1 MNLLLL
7 FVDEL
12 MGFYKSKVMISLW
25 IGLPLVSILFHFL
38 SSSTGSPIPFTVVS
52 AIVVSSLAGT
62 LASVMLAV
70 SIINEKN
77 RHVYELFL
85 IRPLKRRNII
95 IAKFLSVYVCIA
107 VAAILAIILGMVA
120 DYLTT
125 GTLSEAVLSNTFQSL
140 SISLS
145 MMATSC
151 AAGVLIGVVSPSVLV
166 GAILVIYGG
175 NQISALPLLPSILN
189 LTNPT
194 LFTISLGAL
203 MSIILLILAIS
214 IFDRKQFWLG
224 RQATV

>member
-214 IFDRKQFWLG
+214 VFDRKQF
-224 RQATV
+224 

>member
-38 SSSTGSPIPFTVVS
+38 SSSTGPPIPFTVVS

-214 IFDRKQFWLG
+214 IFDRKQF
-224 RQATV
+224 